1 MKKTFAVLSSLSLA
15 ATLVMPGV
23 SMAQSVHHHAASKKI
38 VIGFVPGMT
47 TDPFFI
53 SMDAGAQAAAKKL
66 GVTLVYEGAETY
78 SPSTQTPYVN
88 AMVSRKVNALILC
101 PTDLTAMIPPIKN
114 AVNAKIPVITADST
128 IKETSLLTS
137 RITSNNN
144 QGGAAAADFLGN
156 FAHGKGVVGVL
167 APSPGIS
174 TDKARVQGF
183 VNELHKKF
191 PKMTVVIE
199 YDNEQTTQAETLAQD
214 LLLRYS
220 SKLVGVFGTD
230 DTSASGAAEGVRASG
245 KLGQVKIVGY
255 DAEPAEVQDLQQGL
269 ISALIAQKPMLE
281 GQLAVEYAVDKV
293 EGKKVPSFVQLA
305 NVVITKANLKQ
316 NAKWE
321 YKQSV

>member
-1 MKKTFAVLSSLSLA
+1 MKKSLAVLSTFGLVATLA
-15 ATLVMPGV
+15 APGV
-23 SMAQSVHHHAASKKI
+23 SMANTVHHPVASKKI

-53 SMDAGAQAAAKKL
+53 SMDAGAQAEAKKL

-78 SPSTQTPYVN
+78 SPSAQTPYVN
-88 AMVSRKVNALILC
+88 AMVARKVNALILC

-114 AVNAKIPVITADST
+114 AVNAKIPVLTADST
-128 IKETSLLTS
+128 ITQTSLLAS
-137 RITSNNN
+137 RITSNNL
-144 QGGAAAADFLGN
+144 QGGAAAADFLGE
-156 FAHGKGVVGVL
+156 FAHGQGVVGVL
-167 APSPGIS
+167 SPSPGIS

-183 VNELHKKF
+183 VNELKKKF
-191 PKMTVVIE
+191 PKMKAVVE
-199 YDNEQTTQAETLAQD
+199 YDNEQTTQAGSLAQD

-230 DTSASGAAEGVRASG
+230 DTSASGAAEGVRAAG

-281 GQLAVEYAVDKV
+281 GQLAVQYAVDKV
-293 EGKKVPSFVQLA
+293 QGKKVPLFVQLA
-305 NVVITKANLKQ
+305 NVVITKANLSK
-316 NAKWE
+316 NAQWE
-321 YKQSV
+321 YKQSL

>member
-1 MKKTFAVLSSLSLA
+1 MKKAFAVLSSLSLVA
-15 ATLVMPGV
+15 SLALPGI
-23 SMAQSVHHHAASKKI
+23 SMAKTVHHSVASKKI

-53 SMDAGAQAAAKKL
+53 SMDAGAQAEAKKL

-78 SPSTQTPYVN
+78 SPSAQTPYVN

-114 AVNAKIPVITADST
+114 AVKAKIPVITADST
-128 IKETSLLTS
+128 ITQTSLLAS

-144 QGGAAAADFLGN
+144 QGGAAAADYLGN
-156 FAHGKGVVGVL
+156 LAHGQGVVGVL
-167 APSPGIS
+167 DPSPGIS

-183 VNELHKKF
+183 INELHKKF
-191 PKMTVVIE
+191 PKMKAVIE
-199 YDNEQTTQAETLAQD
+199 YDNEQTTQAVTLAQD

-220 SKLVGVFGTD
+220 TKLVGIFGTD

-255 DAEPAEVQDLQQGL
+255 DAEPAEVQDLKQGL

-281 GQLAVEYAVDKV
+281 GQLAVQYAVDKV
-293 EGKKVPSFVQLA
+293 EGKKVPNFVQLA
-305 NVVITKANLKQ
+305 NVVITKANLSQ

-321 YKQSV
+321 YKQSL